1 MRYLLTHSHFWHSLC
16 PTFAQSSMGKEAFT
30 HEDARDLICCCCGIR
45 TTQKK
50 RVTQNEQKL
59 VQTYCK
65 PNFDSTLREQ
75 PSGLCNSCRWYLY
88 GCQRGENWEEVSKPD
103 PRLKW
108 DLYELEHGRFREAEH
123 TPDSCQIC
131 VLAKWNPVADPDPQK
146 RYMLQSR
153 EPVPED
159 KKHTSYKFC
168 AHCYQHIGKG
178 IPHPCTPANAKKN
191 LAKIIS
197 EMSENDQSQVVA
209 ACTKNLASTSGVE
222 PGTPM
227 RLNQLK
233 GGNRLTL
240 TLGRTRSSKPK
251 MISADFMVSLQKTL
265 NCSENKLLKV
275 ARDFRKE
282 GVQFEPHMRE
292 ELQQLSHS
300 LDAFF
305 KVENLEFV
313 GKNEEKE
320 EVPVNIDLVYIE
332 DTEAFITYV
341 VGERN
346 LNPEQVIVRVGLD
359 GGQVRHYHRHFYL
372 NFFVL
377 IIIIFTRAAS
387 RQLRLFLRWTPL
399 TRELQA
405 ASSLDPTNS
414 LSLRWPRTLTRTT
427 TMCGLLWR
435 NFV

>member
-45 TTQKK
+45 TTKKK

-75 PSGLCNSCRWYLY
+75 PSGLCNYCRWYLY
-88 GCQRGENWEEVSKPD
+88 ACQRGERWEEVGRED
-103 PRLKW
+103 PRLRW
-108 DLYELEHGRFREAEH
+108 DVYELEHGRFREAEH

-131 VLAKWNPVADPDPQK
+131 ELAKWNPVADPDPQK

-153 EPVPED
+153 EPVPEE
-159 KKHTSYKFC
+159 KKQTSFKFC
-168 AHCYQHIGKG
+168 SHCYQHIGRG

-197 EMSENDQSQVVA
+197 EMSEDDQGQMVA
-209 ACTKNLASTSGVE
+209 ACAKNLASTSGVE
-222 PGTPM
+222 QGTPM

-233 GGNRLTL
+233 GGNPLTL
-240 TLGRTRSSKPK
+240 TLGRTRQSKPK
-251 MISADFMVSLQKTL
+251 IISTDFMVSLQKTL

-282 GVQFEPHMRE
+282 GVQFEANIRE

-300 LDAFF
+300 LDALF
-305 KVENLEFV
+305 KVEMLLKFRKVVDSCFGMELATSFREDIDVFNASVPSLMDYCNTTFNIKLEPTWKVHILVVHLKVFLEHKMLPLGV
-313 GKNEEKE
+313 FCEQTSEAAHCIIKPTTQRFKRRSDHRQHGPKLFRAVTDFTSKN
-320 EVPVNIDLVYIE
+320 
-332 DTEAFITYV
+332 
-341 VGERN
+341 
-346 LNPEQVIVRVGLD
+346 
-359 GGQVRHYHRHFYL
+359 
-372 NFFVL
+372 
-377 IIIIFTRAAS
+377 
-387 RQLRLFLRWTPL
+387 
-399 TRELQA
+399 
-405 ASSLDPTNS
+405 
-414 LSLRWPRTLTRTT
+414 
-427 TMCGLLWR
+427 M
-435 NFV
+435 